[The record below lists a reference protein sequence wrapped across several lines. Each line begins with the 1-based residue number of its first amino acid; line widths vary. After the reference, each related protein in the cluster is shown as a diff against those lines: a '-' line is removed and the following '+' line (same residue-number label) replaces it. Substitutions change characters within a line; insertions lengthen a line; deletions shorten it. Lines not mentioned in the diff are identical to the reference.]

1 MKKIYEQI
9 SSKSYLPDENLFQSV
24 MNQPLVTGNFPPTA
38 NDFQNSTGNHDVDM
52 PNLIISE
59 LVLREIYQ
67 TVGLRRAENG
77 GPLGG
82 SRSSGI
88 VTHYHFD
95 NSAHRTGATYSPN
108 AELLNKLFAEEW
120 NPQDINLLGFV
131 HSHPPGFRQPS
142 GGDIEYASRILAA
155 IPKLEYLYLPIV
167 MTKPDTGSFSL
178 LPFVAL
184 RDGETVKIK
193 RIELVIVRDNDP
205 MKVSSDSADEKKDSA
220 ISVMDTKLN
229 NGKGKYSSEIFKRVE
244 NAYDLNYLSDCR
256 VVVFGTGGAAD
267 FIENIVR
274 AGVGQIILV
283 DKDTVSESNLA
294 TQQTY
299 LCGVGRPKVECIAER
314 LLQINPQALTVA
326 IPRWLND
333 DFDDEELAELL
344 ADEIQGRKPTRTL
357 LCGLTD
363 NFYAQ
368 ARINRLALQFGVPSL
383 CAQVYKEG
391 RGAEITFTYPGVTP
405 ACHRCILSSRYRAF
419 LEQNY
424 QNEVTSH
431 GTPIFATAR
440 LNAIKGFIALGLLHH
455 GTDHPR
461 WGNLL
466 KRIGNRNLVQL
477 RMDPDFTD
485 TLGFDIFDRTFDGAN
500 TSRLLFD
507 EAIWVEQKAECPAN
521 GYDYY
526 CPDCSGTGDL
536 GLSIGTLDDTRKMR

>member
-1 MKKIYEQI
+1 MKKTYRQNLLVI
-9 SSKSYLPDENLFQSV
+9 SPDANFSEPEAKHSV
-24 MNQPLVTGNFPPTA
+24 QTA
-38 NDFQNSTGNHDVDM
+38 NFLQADNVNHDTNAKENSNL
-52 PNLIISE
+52 PNLIVSE
-59 LVLREIYQ
+59 SVIEHIRVTI
-67 TVGLRRAENG
+67 GRHRAEQG

-82 SRSSGI
+82 NRKSGI
-88 VTHYHFD
+88 ITEFHFD

-120 NPQDINLLGFV
+120 NPHDINLLGFV

-142 GGDIEYASRILAA
+142 GGDIVYASEILAA
-155 IPKLEYLYLPIV
+155 IPELEHLFLPIV
-167 MTKPDTGSFSL
+167 MTEPDDSSFSL

-184 RDGETVKIK
+184 RDGESVKIK
-193 RIELVIVRDNDP
+193 RTELVIISDDEVK
-205 MKVSSDSADEKKDSA
+205 KVLSDKTDVKENFSEVSITDAKSNGSS
-220 ISVMDTKLN
+220 
-229 NGKGKYSSEIFKRVE
+229 GKCSSKIFQRVE
-244 NAYDLNYLSDCR
+244 NAYDLGHLSDCR
-256 VVVFGTGGAAD
+256 IVDFGTGGAAD

-299 LCGVGRPKVECIAER
+299 LRDVGRPKVECIAER
-314 LLQINPQALTVA
+314 LLQINPHVSVTA
-326 IPRWLND
+326 ISRWLDD
-333 DFDDEELAELL
+333 DFDDTELAMLL
-344 ADEIQGRKPTRTL
+344 AGEIEGRKPKRTL

-368 ARINRLALQFGVPSL
+368 ARINRLALQFGVPSI
-383 CAQVYKEG
+383 CAQVYREG
-391 RGAEITFTYPGVTP
+391 RGAEITFTYPGITP

-440 LNAIKGFIALGLLHH
+440 LNAIKGFVALALLHH

-466 KRIGNRNLVQL
+466 KRIGCRNLVQL
-477 RMDPDFTD
+477 RLDPDFTE
-485 TLGFDIFDRTFDGAN
+485 TLGFDIFDRTFKDADAD
-500 TSRLLFD
+500 RLFFD
-507 EAIWVEQKAECPAN
+507 EAIWLKQKAESPAN
-521 GYDYY
+521 GYDYH
-526 CPDCSGTGDL
+526 CPDCGGTGDL
-536 GLSIGTLDDTRKMR
+536 GLVIGTLGDTRVMR